1 MPAEDWIAWMLGVCP
16 CSSCECR
23 VAASIPFAM
32 SAAWV
37 SVSSR
42 CDNNFLW
49 IDSFFNPHTR
59 WSLRAS
65 LRNSPKEQWVASWCS
80 SARNSEIVS
89 SGPWARRWKWKCSA
103 ITILLGS
110 KCFLSSEHSTS
121 YPLSDGFA
129 GATKLRRTAYVLLP
143 MTLKKTETFYAFA
156 ISLAVKK
163 EKFNTLQIR
172 LNCLFH

>member
-1 MPAEDWIAWMLGVCP
+1 MELARKQLVSNFLFPISVFPIPLFSDTR
-16 CSSCECR
+16 SSCECR

-32 SAAWV
+32 STTWV

-59 WSLRAS
+59 RSLSVS
-65 LRNSPKEQWVASWCS
+65 LRNSPKEQWVASWRS

-89 SGPWARRWKWKCSA
+89 SGPWDRWWKWKCLA
-103 ITILLGS
+103 ITILLGL

-121 YPLSDGFA
+121 NSLSDSFA

-143 MTLKKTETFYAFA
+143 MTRKLRL
-156 ISLAVKK
+156 SLHPQSLELWRKV
-163 EKFNTLQIR
+163 
-172 LNCLFH
+172 